1 MESVP
6 KSQVNPI
13 TNEIITT
20 RTHMITEGRYLY
32 LISRILI
39 PPYTIEQIVIDKFD
53 PLLGMPHIQR
63 ITLCYNS
70 LSSMNLS
77 LKSLKDKKY

>member
-1 MESVP
+1 MDSVP

-20 RTHMITEGRYLY
+20 HTHMITEGRYLY
-32 LISRILI
+32 IISRILI
-39 PPYTIEQIVIDKFD
+39 SPYTIEQIVIDKFD
-53 PLLGMPHIQR
+53 PLLGMPHIKR

-70 LSSMNLS
+70 LSSMKSNL
-77 LKSLKDKKY
+77 L